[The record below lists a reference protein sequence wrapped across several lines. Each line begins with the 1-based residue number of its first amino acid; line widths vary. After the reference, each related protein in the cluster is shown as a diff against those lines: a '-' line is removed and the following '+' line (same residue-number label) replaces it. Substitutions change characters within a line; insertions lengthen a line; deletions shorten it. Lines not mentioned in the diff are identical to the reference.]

1 MKYCMY
7 RCPPQGGGNAQTLRR
22 SLNPEVISKLPNVFT
37 SELATFSYI
46 KINSNLLVYLII
58 GLTNMSSSSNVK
70 EDSAFMEE
78 LNRKV
83 AFVAT
88 LKLVSRKH

>member
-1 MKYCMY
+1 MPK
-7 RCPPQGGGNAQTLRR
+7 P
-22 SLNPEVISKLPNVFT
+22 LNPEVISKLPNVFT
-37 SELATFSYI
+37 SELANFSYI
-46 KINSNLLVYLII
+46 EINSNLLVCLII

-70 EDSAFMEE
+70 EDSTPKEE

-88 LKLVSRKH
+88 LKVVSHKH